1 VIFHPIWPG
10 DADLMRT
17 IRARI
22 ASEPPLR
29 MIPANRARF
38 DDFMLETPSADVA
51 YERAELGGVRGWWV
65 RPRPYDSRAAILHLH
80 GGGYVIGS
88 ADSQRR
94 FASQIAARAGV
105 PAFVV
110 DYRRAPEYPFPAAL
124 DDAEAVFGALAAAGY
139 EQIALVGDSAG
150 GGLALAV
157 MTATHNRCDP
167 HLAGA
172 VVFSPWTDLA
182 LTGES
187 LRTRAAV
194 DPLLSREWLDEAAAL
209 YLGTH
214 DRRDPQVSPLYAE
227 LTDMPPVLVHVGDDE
242 VLLDDSTRL
251 GSAVELHVWQGMTH
265 VFSVD
270 LGLTASHEALDSAG
284 AFLRAC
290 FGYRTSTVPTTFE
303 API

>member
-1 VIFHPIWPG
+1 MFHPLRPG
-10 DADLMRT
+10 DADVMRT

-29 MIPANRARF
+29 MIPANRQRF

-51 YERAELGGVRGWWV
+51 YEPAELAGVRGWWV
-65 RPRPYDSRAAILHLH
+65 RPRTYDPRAAILHLH

-110 DYRRAPEYPFPAAL
+110 DYRRAPEDPFPAAL
-124 DDAEAVFGALAAAGY
+124 DDAEAVFGALAAGGY
-139 EQIALVGDSAG
+139 ERIALAGDSAG

-157 MTATHNRCDP
+157 MTATHIHCDA

-182 LTGES
+182 LTGDS

-209 YLGTH
+209 YLGAH
-214 DRRDPQVSPLYAE
+214 DRRDPQVSPLYAD
-227 LTDMPPVLVHVGDDE
+227 LTDLPPVLVHVGDDE

-251 GSAVELHVWQGMTH
+251 AEHVELHVWQGMTH

-270 LGLTASHEALDSAG
+270 LALAASHEALDSAG
-284 AFLRAC
+284 AFLRQC
-290 FGYRTSTVPTTFE
+290 LGYRTSTVPTTFE
-303 API
+303 APS

>member
-1 VIFHPIWPG
+1 
-10 DADLMRT
+10 
-17 IRARI
+17 
-22 ASEPPLR
+22 
-29 MIPANRARF
+29 MIPANRPRF
-38 DDFMLETPSADVA
+38 DDLMLETPSADVA
-51 YERAELGGVRGWWV
+51 YEPAELGGVRGWWV
-65 RPRPYDSRAAILHLH
+65 RPRPYDDRAAILHLH

-94 FASQIAARAGV
+94 FAGQIAARAGV
-105 PAFVV
+105 AAFVV
-110 DYRRAPEYPFPAAL
+110 EYRRAPEHPFPAAL

-139 EQIALVGDSAG
+139 ERIALVGDSAG

-157 MTATHNRCDP
+157 MTATHIRCDA
-167 HLAGA
+167 HLIGA
-172 VVFSPWTDLA
+172 VAFSPWTDLA
-182 LTGES
+182 LTGET

-214 DRRDPQVSPLYAE
+214 SRRDPRVSPLYAD
-227 LTDMPPVLVHVGDDE
+227 LTDLPPVLVHVGDDE

-251 GSAVELHVWQGMTH
+251 ADHVELHVWEGMTH

-270 LGLTASHEALDSAG
+270 LALTASHEALDRAG
-284 AFLRAC
+284 AFLHQC
-290 FGYRTSTVPTTFE
+290 FGYRTSTVPTTLE